1 MNSLTRNNNK
11 SEKPLSI
18 KLDQIL
24 GWSKSYNVKS
34 VLLTIGWIAFI
45 TCWLTLLIDYGQGLL
60 KSTIPAMLIVAC
72 ISIIK
77 IMEISKK

>member
-1 MNSLTRNNNK
+1 MNSITRNKNK
-11 SEKPLSI
+11 SEEPLSI

-34 VLLTIGWIAFI
+34 VILTIGWIAFI
-45 TCWLTLLIDYGQGLL
+45 TCWLTLLINYGQGLL
-60 KSTIPAMLIVAC
+60 KLTTPALLIVAC